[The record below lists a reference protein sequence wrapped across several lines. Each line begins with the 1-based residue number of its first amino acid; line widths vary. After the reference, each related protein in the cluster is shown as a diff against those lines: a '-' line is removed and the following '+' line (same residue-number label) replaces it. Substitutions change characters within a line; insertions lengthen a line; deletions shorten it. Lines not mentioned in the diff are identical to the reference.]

1 MDRRKAYHQ
10 AAILLRLFFAG
21 LIPAAAPVL
30 GASPAHA
37 ATPATVGGP
46 FSLTAPDGTMVT
58 DKSFRGKWMLVF
70 FGYTFCPVICPT
82 TLSEIAVALDVLGPQ
97 GERVQPVFIT
107 VDPERDTPAVMG
119 QYTGAIDRRIVGLT
133 GSSEQIGAVSEA
145 YGAYSAMHRTGTA
158 PQDYVVDH
166 STYIYLMD
174 PHGKFVRG
182 LEAGTPGKTIAET
195 LRGLMRQPGE

>member
-10 AAILLRLFFAG
+10 AATLLRLLFAG
-21 LIPAAAPVL
+21 LIPAATPVL

-82 TLSEIAVALDVLGPQ
+82 TLSEIAVALDVLGPAA
-97 GERVQPVFIT
+97 ERVQPVFIT

-145 YGAYSAMHRTGTA
+145 YGTYSAMHRTGTA
-158 PQDYVVDH
+158 SQDYVVDH

-182 LEAGTPGKTIAET
+182 LEASTPGKTIAET

>member
-10 AAILLRLFFAG
+10 AAILLRLFFTG
-21 LIPAAAPVL
+21 LIPAAAPIL

-46 FSLTAPDGTMVT
+46 FSLTAPDGTTVT
-58 DKSFRGKWMLVF
+58 DRSFRGKWMLVF
-70 FGYTFCPVICPT
+70 FGYTSCPVTCPT
-82 TLSEIAVALDVLGPQ
+82 TLSEIAVALDVLGPEA
-97 GERVQPVFIT
+97 ERVQPVFIT

-133 GSSEQIGAVSEA
+133 GSSEQIGAASEA

-158 PQDYVVDH
+158 H
-166 STYIYLMD
+166 RTMSSTTAPTFTSWTHMANSCGVWR
-174 PHGKFVRG
+174 PARPAKRSPRH
-182 LEAGTPGKTIAET
+182 